1 MMNSAA
7 RKACD
12 TVGVRRAT
20 VPDLPAC
27 AAIINDYMDA
37 ATDWLPRVIDHD
49 AIRDM
54 YSPALLDKRTI
65 FVAEDEDAI
74 IGYLSMDHQ
83 AGFIHALYL
92 RPHAQGKGLG
102 KALLDAAKEARPQGF
117 ELTVFEPN
125 ADASRFYHREG
136 LVEVPESRNDK
147 TPEGVPTLLMRW
159 QGAST

>member
-1 MMNSAA
+1 MNRAA
-7 RKACD
+7 RKAAALP
-12 TVGVRRAT
+12 VVRRAAAQ
-20 VPDLPAC
+20 DLPAC

-37 ATDWLPRVIDHD
+37 TDWLPRTIDRK
-49 AIRDM
+49 AIEEM
-54 YSPALLDKRTI
+54 FAPELLNKRTI
-65 FVAEDEDAI
+65 LVAEDGDAI

-102 KALLDAAKEARPQGF
+102 KALLDAAKDARPQGF

-125 ADASRFYHREG
+125 AEAMRFYIREG
-136 LVEVPESRNDK
+136 LVEVPEGRNDK